1 LTSRRY
7 ANTLTHANALTPDA
21 NRLTGTSFN
30 MKNKPAPHDLGRR
43 ERQIMDVIY
52 GLGKGSVR
60 EVRELL
66 PNPPSYSATRTM
78 LNLLEDKGLLRHRRE
93 GLKYIYMPTGSPQA
107 AKQSAV
113 KHLIKT
119 FFRGSKVEAAAAIL
133 DSSSTKLS
141 DNELECLQRL
151 IDKARREG
159 Q

>member
-1 LTSRRY
+1 
-7 ANTLTHANALTPDA
+7 
-21 NRLTGTSFN
+21 

-52 GLGKGSVR
+52 RLGKGSVR

-78 LNLLEDKGLLRHRRE
+78 LNLLEQKGLLRHRRE
-93 GLKYIYMPTGSPQA
+93 GQKYVYLPTGSPQA

-119 FFRGSKVEAAAAIL
+119 FFRGSPADAAAAIL
-133 DSSSTKLS
+133 DSYSTKLN
-141 DNELECLQRL
+141 DEELERLQRF
-151 IDKARREG
+151 IDKAREEG